1 MSVVARKMLMKQM
14 MTSPGPVN
22 HNHDRKQNFNSVVF
36 LFLSSLVNAFS
47 LLGEER
53 YLVCVIERI
62 YIWC

>member
-47 LLGEER
+47 LLGTR
-53 YLVCVIERI
+53 GI
-62 YIWC
+62 